1 MSDASASVKPDRFKR
16 LLKTLNQSELE
27 MTGYEL
33 ADLCW
38 LLLHWPQIVETTE
51 SKSEEEIEDDSSN
64 GNSSSSS
71 SESKQKVLGKEE
83 EKKTEPVGHLFPRQ
97 QSKDSFVGGGG
108 SLTFPVDNP
117 SDLGSSL
124 SLARALKTLL
134 RRVPTQDRP
143 SILDEVRTVE
153 SFAATDQKILNP
165 VFKPTLE
172 PWLELALVFDRSPSM
187 DIWHQTLADLKTVLQ
202 HYGIFRDVQ
211 VWQLA
216 FKENNLFLYKGL
228 SKTNSR
234 VYHPK
239 ELLNPNGRRLIVV
252 VSDCVASYWRDGR
265 MFPLLKLWSQSS
277 PLAIL
282 QMLPEWL
289 WLKTG
294 LGLGAKVTLF
304 SDEPGLTNSRL
315 KFRDVLIWEN
325 VFREQNRLQIPVFTL
340 EPFSVERWSSV
351 VVGRSDT
358 KVAGF
363 ILTPDTK
370 EELESEAELNLTPEE
385 IVRRFR
391 NNASLLAQEL
401 AELLAATPTIFLP
414 VVRLIRKE
422 MLPEAGQV
430 QIAEVFLGGI
440 LRVRSLGIKETDPDA
455 VLYDF
460 INPEV
465 RDILQ
470 LSSTRSTTVDVFDR
484 VSKYIA
490 KQLNLEL
497 RDFLA
502 ELKKPSTEIGG
513 DIQGVIRP
521 FAEVSARILRNLGGN
536 YLAIAEQLEQTA
548 ARTPGSQTSQNT
560 QSKKVPVSVN
570 PVSVKTLQKL
580 ELLSFNFEVVRVNAK
595 GEQIKKESKQSQYF
609 REDLGNGIT
618 LEMIAIPGGT
628 FTMGSPPNEKDSYK
642 YERPQQEVTV
652 PTFFM
657 GKYPITQAQ
666 WRAVASRTDLKV
678 EKDLDPDPSHFKD
691 PPKPPLKRGA
701 SDFKDPP
708 KPPLKRGASDSPP
721 FEEGARGGSPTRWDR
736 PVEQVNWYDAVEFC
750 ARLSK
755 LTGREYRLPSEAEWE
770 YACRAGTTTPFYF
783 GETITGELA
792 NYNASKTYAG
802 EAKGE
807 HRGETTP
814 VGQFPPNAFGLY
826 DMHGNVWEWCAD
838 TWHDNYDG
846 APRDGSAWLENG
858 NDNRSPRRGGCWGSN
873 PDDCRSAVRNDYYF
887 RRDDRIL
894 HVGFRVVCVFGRTL

>member
-1 MSDASASVKPDRFKR
+1 MSDASASVKPDQFKR

-27 MTGYEL
+27 MTSYEL

-51 SKSEEEIEDDSSN
+51 SKSEEEIEDGSSN

-165 VFKPTLE
+165 VFKLTLE

-440 LRVRSLGIKETDPDA
+440 LRVRSLGIKESDPDA

-513 DIQGVIRP
+513 DIQGIIRP

-536 YLAIAEQLEQTA
+536 YLVIAEQLEQTA

-560 QSKKVPVSVN
+560 QSEKV

-580 ELLSFNFEVVRVNAK
+580 ELLSFNFEIVEVNAK
-595 GEQIKKESKQSQYF
+595 GKQIKKESKQSQYF

-618 LEMIAIPGGT
+618 LEMVAIPGGT
-628 FTMGSPPNEKDSYK
+628 FLMGSPQDEKDSFGD
-642 YERPQQEVTV
+642 ERPQHEVNV
-652 PTFFM
+652 PPFFI
-657 GKYPITQAQ
+657 GKYPITQTQ
-666 WRAVASRTDLKV
+666 WRAIASRTDLKV
-678 EKDLDPDPSHFKD
+678 KQDLGFNPAYFKD
-691 PPKPPLKRGA
+691 R
-701 SDFKDPP
+701 
-708 KPPLKRGASDSPP
+708 SDSD
-721 FEEGARGGSPTRWDR
+721 RR
-736 PVEQVNWYDAVEFC
+736 PVEQVNWYDAIEFC

-755 LTGREYRLPSEAEWE
+755 LTVREYRLPSEAEWE
-770 YACRAGTTTPFYF
+770 YACRAGTTTLFYF

-792 NYNASKTYAG
+792 NYKSSETYAD
-802 EAKGE
+802 EYKGE
-807 HRGETTP
+807 YRQQTTP

-846 APRDGSAWLENG
+846 APTDGSAWIENG
-858 NDNRSPRRGGCWGSN
+858 NDNCSLTRGGSWYGSPN
-873 PDDCRSAVRNDYYF
+873 LCRSAY
-887 RRDDRIL
+887 RDDAYRRVSNSSGL
-894 HVGFRVVCVFGRTL
+894 GFRVVCGAGRTL